1 MNAKA
6 LALGIVGIL
15 LMGINLAVI
24 SPFVM
29 EVTEETLSTATVMT
43 NDTWEDEGWLNATS
57 ERSFFAWNLSNAAAL
72 QSGDETE
79 MEFEKMGPF
88 TYELSTIREVLYHDE
103 EAGVLTYREYNEYN
117 WLDGESGDAQLT
129 NINIL
134 FNTQKIGAVGSAIDF
149 GSSFVK
155 GAFTRDMLYVDLSE
169 RAPSIWVSDDLTDA
183 GEEAMRTEIAWGDS
197 VDDNTTLHHVLYD
210 AKDPGDSSVCIA
222 LTCDIG
228 PMLMVRLGAPD
239 DGSNSLARASIFGYT
254 GANDA
259 ETFTRDHAIYTAI
272 NTRFANHGG
281 GAHLEST
288 SHESLNERLDEMTGV
303 TINDEPTLQNLLFGV
318 VDGTNV
324 GMLKC
329 DSQKILCGSTNIL
342 QGALEDPF
350 AVVDDYTLNPADRF
364 GYTDMVGIVQ
374 NWAGNWFTS
383 VTKYEMILSD
393 GEGWI
398 HADEWFYEA
407 FGSIDP
413 INHEYITLGLN
424 QQGAWGLVYGDVVD
438 LDSEVTATLF
448 NGHHRITGDFAID
461 FMYGEIMGYSV
472 PMDENFRASPGGEV
486 HVWDEA
492 LVAQIYGLDN
502 NSANALRWLF
512 SYTVFDQFLE
522 PLLEQF
528 LDVVPYKTQSVN
540 QWLFGWDDPLSG
552 WVSLEKNATFFGC
565 GDTDVDGPC
574 STDSASVYSVY
585 TGAVGD
591 HEPGQIIAEDGDI
604 HLPWRTPARNASAY
618 GLLDPVVQTGA
629 VGSYYDATKPAMA
642 NLGGYAVA
650 TSEITGTGSVQ
661 GIETQTHTFTLD
673 PLENPIQAKLLA
685 QESIL
690 DIFPGALPVYFGGEV
705 VMEMEP
711 TVNAAIAGDLNS
723 YFYLDTRGIGAVDPT
738 MEDLQPVFQISQN
751 SSMTE
756 AQSEDFNDQV
766 ISNTKPYSYW
776 ANLDT
781 GADAFYIDQITM
793 MIWILAILSLL
804 GCSYVA
810 KTSKH
815 NVRNI
820 NEKEDNS
827 SVQQEE
833 GIIEDGPDMTKM
845 QKCSACGEYFSKR
858 ANVCRKCGHWAPPYI
873 TRYPGETIIA
883 MILICVIGL
892 VLYNNA

>member
-1 MNAKA
+1 MLRTRTSRIMNAKA

-29 EVTEETLSTATVMT
+29 EVTEETLSTATVMD
-43 NDTWEDEGWLNATS
+43 NETWEDEEWLNATS

-72 QSGDETE
+72 QSGAETE
-79 MEFEKMGPF
+79 MEFEQLGPF
-88 TYELSTIREVLYHDE
+88 TYELTTKREVLYHDVE
-103 EAGVLTYREYNEYN
+103 SGVLTYREYNVYN
-117 WLDGESGDAQLT
+117 WLSGESGDTQLT

-169 RAPSIWVSDDLTDA
+169 RAPSIWVSNDLTDA
-183 GEEAMRTEIAWGDS
+183 GEEAIRAEVAWGDS
-197 VDDNTTLHHVLYD
+197 EDDNTTLHHVLYD

-228 PMLMVRLGAPD
+228 SMLMVRLGAPD
-239 DGSNSLARASIFGYT
+239 NGSNSLARASMFGYT
-254 GANDA
+254 GADDA
-259 ETFTRDHAIYTAI
+259 ETFERDHAIYNVI

-281 GAHLEST
+281 GAHLESA

-374 NWAGNWFTS
+374 NWAGNWFTA
-383 VTKYEMILSD
+383 VTKYEMILSG

-413 INHEYITLGLN
+413 INNEYITLGLN

-438 LDSEVTATLF
+438 LDAEVTATLF
-448 NGHHRITGDFAID
+448 EGEHRITGDFAID

-472 PMDENFRASPGGEV
+472 PMDENFIPTPGGEV

-492 LVAQIYGLDN
+492 LVAQIYNLDN

-528 LDVVPYKTQSVN
+528 LDVVPYKTQSIN
-540 QWLFGWDDPLSG
+540 QWLFGWEDPLSG

-585 TGAVGD
+585 TGAVGG

-604 HLPWRTPARNASAY
+604 HLPWRTPARNESAY

-685 QESIL
+685 QENVL

-738 MEDLQPVFQISQN
+738 MEDLQPVFQISQS

-756 AQSEDFNDQV
+756 AQSEDFKDLV
-766 ISNTKPYSYW
+766 ITNTQPYSYW

-793 MIWILAILSLL
+793 MIWILAIVSLL

-810 KTSKH
+810 KTSG
-815 NVRNI
+815 RDPREI
-820 NEKEDNS
+820 DWNE
-827 SVQQEE
+827 EE
-833 GIIEDGPDMTKM
+833 
-845 QKCSACGEYFSKR
+845 
-858 ANVCRKCGHWAPPYI
+858 
-873 TRYPGETIIA
+873 
-883 MILICVIGL
+883 
-892 VLYNNA
+892 

>member
-72 QSGDETE
+72 QSGEETE

-134 FNTQKIGAVGSAIDF
+134 FNTQKIAAVGSAIDF

-169 RAPSIWVSDDLTDA
+169 RAPSIWVGDDLKDA
-183 GEEAMRTEIAWGDS
+183 GEEAMRAEVAWGDS
-197 VDDNTTLHHVLYD
+197 GDDNTTLHHVLYD

-239 DGSNSLARASIFGYT
+239 NGSNSLSRASMFGYT
-254 GANDA
+254 GANDT
-259 ETFTRDHAIYTAI
+259 ETFARDHAIYNAI

-383 VTKYEMILSD
+383 VTKYEMILSG

-413 INHEYITLGLN
+413 INNEYITLGLN

-438 LDSEVTATLF
+438 LDAEVTATLF
-448 NGHHRITGDFAID
+448 EGEHRITGDFAID

-472 PMDENFRASPGGEV
+472 PMDENFIPTPGGDV

-540 QWLFGWDDPLSG
+540 QWLFGWEDPLSG

-738 MEDLQPVFQISQN
+738 MEDLQPVFQISQS

-810 KTSKH
+810 KTANRGSRDNEYVESKYE
-815 NVRNI
+815 NWI
-820 NEKEDNS
+820 
-827 SVQQEE
+827 EE
-833 GIIEDGPDMTKM
+833 E
-845 QKCSACGEYFSKR
+845 
-858 ANVCRKCGHWAPPYI
+858 
-873 TRYPGETIIA
+873 
-883 MILICVIGL
+883 
-892 VLYNNA
+892 

>member
-15 LMGINLAVI
+15 LIGINLAVI

-72 QSGDETE
+72 QSGAETE

-169 RAPSIWVSDDLTDA
+169 RAPSIWVGDDLKDA
-183 GEEAMRTEIAWGDS
+183 GEEAMRAEVAWGDS
-197 VDDNTTLHHVLYD
+197 DDDNTTLHHVLYD

-228 PMLMVRLGAPD
+228 PMLMVRLGEPD
-239 DGSNSLARASIFGYT
+239 NGSNSLARASMFGYT
-254 GANDA
+254 GANDT
-259 ETFTRDHAIYTAI
+259 ETFARDHAIYNAI

-383 VTKYEMILSD
+383 VTKYEMILSG

-413 INHEYITLGLN
+413 INNEYITLGLN

-448 NGHHRITGDFAID
+448 DGPHRITGDFAID

-472 PMDENFRASPGGEV
+472 PMDENFIPTPGGEV

-492 LVAQIYGLDN
+492 LVAQIYNLDN

-540 QWLFGWDDPLSG
+540 QWLFGWEDPLSG

-738 MEDLQPVFQISQN
+738 MEDLQPVFQISQS

-793 MIWILAILSLL
+793 LIWILAILSLL

-810 KTSKH
+810 KTANRGS
-815 NVRNI
+815 RD
-820 NEKEDNS
+820 NEYVEPKYENWI
-827 SVQQEE
+827 EE
-833 GIIEDGPDMTKM
+833 E
-845 QKCSACGEYFSKR
+845 
-858 ANVCRKCGHWAPPYI
+858 
-873 TRYPGETIIA
+873 
-883 MILICVIGL
+883 
-892 VLYNNA
+892 

>member
-259 ETFTRDHAIYTAI
+259 ETFARDHAIYTAI

-448 NGHHRITGDFAID
+448 NGPHRITGDFAID

-472 PMDENFRASPGGEV
+472 PMDENFIPTPGGEV

-540 QWLFGWDDPLSG
+540 QWLFGWEDPLSG

-574 STDSASVYSVY
+574 STNSASVYSVY

-738 MEDLQPVFQISQN
+738 MEDLQPVFQISQS

-810 KTSKH
+810 KTAKTGS
-815 NVRNI
+815 REI
-820 NEKEDNS
+820 DWS
-827 SVQQEE
+827 EE
-833 GIIEDGPDMTKM
+833 E
-845 QKCSACGEYFSKR
+845 
-858 ANVCRKCGHWAPPYI
+858 
-873 TRYPGETIIA
+873 
-883 MILICVIGL
+883 
-892 VLYNNA
+892 

>member
-1 MNAKA
+1 MLRTRTSRIMNAKA

-24 SPFVM
+24 SPYVM
-29 EVTEETLSTATVMT
+29 EVTEETLSTATVMD
-43 NDTWEDEGWLNATS
+43 NETWEDEEWLNATS

-72 QSGDETE
+72 QSGAETE
-79 MEFEKMGPF
+79 MEFEQLGPF
-88 TYELSTIREVLYHDE
+88 TYELTTKREVLYHDVE
-103 EAGVLTYREYNEYN
+103 SGVLTYREYNVYN
-117 WLDGESGDAQLT
+117 WLSGESGDTQLT

-169 RAPSIWVSDDLTDA
+169 RAPSIWVSNDLTDA
-183 GEEAMRTEIAWGDS
+183 GEEAIRAEVAWGDS
-197 VDDNTTLHHVLYD
+197 EDDNTTLHHVLYD

-228 PMLMVRLGAPD
+228 SMLMVRLGAPD
-239 DGSNSLARASIFGYT
+239 NGSNSLARASMFGYT
-254 GANDA
+254 GADDA
-259 ETFTRDHAIYTAI
+259 ETFERDHAIYNVI

-281 GAHLEST
+281 GAHLESA

-374 NWAGNWFTS
+374 NWAGNWFTA
-383 VTKYEMILSD
+383 VTKYEMILSG

-413 INHEYITLGLN
+413 INNEYITLGLN

-438 LDSEVTATLF
+438 LDAEVTATLF
-448 NGHHRITGDFAID
+448 EGEHRITGDFAID

-472 PMDENFRASPGGEV
+472 PMDENFIPTPGGEV

-492 LVAQIYGLDN
+492 LVAQIYNLDN

-528 LDVVPYKTQSVN
+528 LDVVPYKTQSIN
-540 QWLFGWDDPLSG
+540 QWLFGWEDPLSG

-604 HLPWRTPARNASAY
+604 HLPWRTPARNESAY

-642 NLGGYAVA
+642 NLGGYAVQ
-650 TSEITGTGSVQ
+650 TSEITGTGSVH

-685 QESIL
+685 QESVL

-738 MEDLQPVFQISQN
+738 MEDLQPVFQISQS

-756 AQSEDFNDQV
+756 AQSEDFKDLV
-766 ISNTKPYSYW
+766 ITNTQPYSYW

-793 MIWILAILSLL
+793 MIWILAIMSLL

-810 KTSKH
+810 KTSGRAPQE
-815 NVRNI
+815 VDW
-820 NEKEDNS
+820 NE
-827 SVQQEE
+827 EE
-833 GIIEDGPDMTKM
+833 
-845 QKCSACGEYFSKR
+845 
-858 ANVCRKCGHWAPPYI
+858 
-873 TRYPGETIIA
+873 
-883 MILICVIGL
+883 
-892 VLYNNA
+892 

>member
-1 MNAKA
+1 MLRTRTSRIMNAKA

-29 EVTEETLSTATVMT
+29 EVTEETLSTATVMD
-43 NDTWEDEGWLNATS
+43 NETWEDEEWLNATS

-72 QSGDETE
+72 QSGAETE
-79 MEFEKMGPF
+79 MEFEQLGPF
-88 TYELSTIREVLYHDE
+88 TYELTTKREVLYHDVE
-103 EAGVLTYREYNEYN
+103 SGVLTYREYNVYN
-117 WLDGESGDAQLT
+117 WLSGESGDTQLT

-169 RAPSIWVSDDLTDA
+169 RAPSIWVSNDLTDA
-183 GEEAMRTEIAWGDS
+183 GEEAIRAEVAWGDS
-197 VDDNTTLHHVLYD
+197 EDDNTTLHHVLYD

-228 PMLMVRLGAPD
+228 SMLMVRLGAPD
-239 DGSNSLARASIFGYT
+239 NGSNSLARASMFGYT
-254 GANDA
+254 GADDA
-259 ETFTRDHAIYTAI
+259 ETFERDHAIYNVI

-281 GAHLEST
+281 GAHLESA

-374 NWAGNWFTS
+374 NWAGNWFTA
-383 VTKYEMILSD
+383 VTKYEMILSG

-413 INHEYITLGLN
+413 INNEYITLGLN

-438 LDSEVTATLF
+438 LDAEVTATLF
-448 NGHHRITGDFAID
+448 EGEHRITGDFAID

-472 PMDENFRASPGGEV
+472 PMDENFIPTPGGEV

-492 LVAQIYGLDN
+492 LVAQIYNLDN

-528 LDVVPYKTQSVN
+528 LDVVPYKTQSIN
-540 QWLFGWDDPLSG
+540 QWLFGWEDPLSG

-604 HLPWRTPARNASAY
+604 HLPWRTPARNESAY

-642 NLGGYAVA
+642 NLGGYAVQ
-650 TSEITGTGSVQ
+650 TSEITGTGSVH

-685 QESIL
+685 QESVL

-738 MEDLQPVFQISQN
+738 MEDLQPVFQISQS

-756 AQSEDFNDQV
+756 AQSEDFKDLV
-766 ISNTKPYSYW
+766 ITNTQPYSYW

-793 MIWILAILSLL
+793 MIWILAIVSLL

-810 KTSKH
+810 KTSG
-815 NVRNI
+815 RDPREI
-820 NEKEDNS
+820 DWNE
-827 SVQQEE
+827 EE
-833 GIIEDGPDMTKM
+833 
-845 QKCSACGEYFSKR
+845 
-858 ANVCRKCGHWAPPYI
+858 
-873 TRYPGETIIA
+873 
-883 MILICVIGL
+883 
-892 VLYNNA
+892 

>member
-24 SPFVM
+24 SPYVM
-29 EVTEETLSTATVMT
+29 EVTEETLSTATVMD
-43 NDTWEDEGWLNATS
+43 NETWEDEEWLNATS

-79 MEFEKMGPF
+79 MEFEQLGPF

-117 WLDGESGDAQLT
+117 WLDGESGDVQLT

-155 GAFTRDMLYVDLSE
+155 GAFTRDMLYIDLSE

-183 GEEAMRTEIAWGDS
+183 GEEAMRAEVAWGDS
-197 VDDNTTLHHVLYD
+197 ADDNTTLHHVLYD

-239 DGSNSLARASIFGYT
+239 NGSNSLARASMFGYT
-254 GANDA
+254 GADDT
-259 ETFTRDHAIYTAI
+259 ETFARDHAIYNTI

-374 NWAGNWFTS
+374 NWAGDWFTS
-383 VTKYEMILSD
+383 VTKYEMILSG

-398 HADEWFYEA
+398 HADDWFYEA

-413 INHEYITLGLN
+413 INNEYITLGLN

-448 NGHHRITGDFAID
+448 DGPHRITGDFAID

-472 PMDENFRASPGGEV
+472 PMDENFIPTPGGEV

-492 LVAQIYGLDN
+492 LVAQIYNLDN

-540 QWLFGWDDPLSG
+540 QWLFGWEDPLSG

-574 STDSASVYSVY
+574 STDSDSVYSVY

-629 VGSYYDATKPAMA
+629 VGSYYDASQPAMA
-642 NLGGYAVA
+642 NLGGYAVQ
-650 TSEITGTGSVQ
+650 TSEITGTGSVH

-685 QESIL
+685 QESVL

-711 TVNAAIAGDLNS
+711 NVNAAIAGDLNS
-723 YFYLDTRGIGAVDPT
+723 YFYLDTRGIGAVNPT
-738 MEDLQPVFQISQN
+738 LDDLQPVFQISQS

-756 AQSEDFNDQV
+756 AQSEDFKDLV
-766 ISNTKPYSYW
+766 ITNTQPYSYW
-776 ANLDT
+776 TNFD
-781 GADAFYIDQITM
+781 GADASFIDEITLL
-793 MIWILAILSLL
+793 IWILAIFSLL

-810 KTSKH
+810 KTAKPGS
-815 NVRNI
+815 
-820 NEKEDNS
+820 
-827 SVQQEE
+827 EE
-833 GIIEDGPDMTKM
+833 IDWSE
-845 QKCSACGEYFSKR
+845 E
-858 ANVCRKCGHWAPPYI
+858 
-873 TRYPGETIIA
+873 E
-883 MILICVIGL
+883 
-892 VLYNNA
+892 

>member
-72 QSGDETE
+72 QSGEETE

-239 DGSNSLARASIFGYT
+239 NGSNSLARASMFGYA
-254 GANDA
+254 GADDM

-383 VTKYEMILSD
+383 VTKYEMILSG

-448 NGHHRITGDFAID
+448 NGPHRITGDFAID

-472 PMDENFRASPGGEV
+472 PMDENFIPTPGGEV

-540 QWLFGWDDPLSG
+540 QWLFGWEDPLSG

-574 STDSASVYSVY
+574 STNSASVYSVY

-738 MEDLQPVFQISQN
+738 MEDLQPVFQISQS

-810 KTSKH
+810 KTAKTDS
-815 NVRNI
+815 REI
-820 NEKEDNS
+820 DWG
-827 SVQQEE
+827 QEE
-833 GIIEDGPDMTKM
+833 
-845 QKCSACGEYFSKR
+845 
-858 ANVCRKCGHWAPPYI
+858 
-873 TRYPGETIIA
+873 
-883 MILICVIGL
+883 
-892 VLYNNA
+892 

>member
-29 EVTEETLSTATVMT
+29 EVTEETLSTATVMD
-43 NDTWEDEGWLNATS
+43 NETWEDEEWLNATS

-72 QSGDETE
+72 QSGAETE
-79 MEFEKMGPF
+79 MEFEQLGPF
-88 TYELSTIREVLYHDE
+88 TYELTTKREVLYHDVE
-103 EAGVLTYREYNEYN
+103 SGVLTYREYNVYN
-117 WLDGESGDAQLT
+117 WLSGESGDTQLT

-169 RAPSIWVSDDLTDA
+169 RAPSIWVSNDLTDA
-183 GEEAMRTEIAWGDS
+183 GEEAIRAEVAWGDS
-197 VDDNTTLHHVLYD
+197 EDDNTTLHHVLYD

-228 PMLMVRLGAPD
+228 SMLMVRLGAPD
-239 DGSNSLARASIFGYT
+239 NGSNSLARASMFGYT
-254 GANDA
+254 GADDA
-259 ETFTRDHAIYTAI
+259 ETFERDHAIYNVI

-281 GAHLEST
+281 GAHLESA

-374 NWAGNWFTS
+374 NWAGNWFTA
-383 VTKYEMILSD
+383 VTKYEMILSG

-413 INHEYITLGLN
+413 INNEYITLGLN

-438 LDSEVTATLF
+438 LDAEVTATLF
-448 NGHHRITGDFAID
+448 EGEHRITGDFAID

-472 PMDENFRASPGGEV
+472 PMDENFIPTPGGEV

-492 LVAQIYGLDN
+492 LVAQIYNLDN

-528 LDVVPYKTQSVN
+528 LDVVPYKTQSIN
-540 QWLFGWDDPLSG
+540 QWLFGWEDPLSG

-604 HLPWRTPARNASAY
+604 HLPWRTPARNESAY

-642 NLGGYAVA
+642 NLGGYAVQ
-650 TSEITGTGSVQ
+650 TSEITGTGSVH

-685 QESIL
+685 QENVL

-738 MEDLQPVFQISQN
+738 MEDLQPVFQISQS

-756 AQSEDFNDQV
+756 AQSEDFKDLV
-766 ISNTKPYSYW
+766 ITNTQPYSYW

-793 MIWILAILSLL
+793 MIWILAIMSLL

-810 KTSKH
+810 KTSG
-815 NVRNI
+815 RDPQEI
-820 NEKEDNS
+820 DWNE
-827 SVQQEE
+827 EE
-833 GIIEDGPDMTKM
+833 
-845 QKCSACGEYFSKR
+845 
-858 ANVCRKCGHWAPPYI
+858 
-873 TRYPGETIIA
+873 
-883 MILICVIGL
+883 
-892 VLYNNA
+892 

>member
-1 MNAKA
+1 MLRTRTSRIMNAKA

-29 EVTEETLSTATVMT
+29 EVTEETLSTATVMD
-43 NDTWEDEGWLNATS
+43 NETWEDEEWLNATS

-72 QSGDETE
+72 QSGAETE
-79 MEFEKMGPF
+79 MEFEQLGPF
-88 TYELSTIREVLYHDE
+88 TYELTTKREVLYHDVE
-103 EAGVLTYREYNEYN
+103 SGVLTYREYNVYN
-117 WLDGESGDAQLT
+117 WLSGESGDTQLT

-169 RAPSIWVSDDLTDA
+169 RAPSIWVSNDLTDA
-183 GEEAMRTEIAWGDS
+183 GEEAIRAEVAWGDS
-197 VDDNTTLHHVLYD
+197 EDDNTTLHHVLYD

-228 PMLMVRLGAPD
+228 SMLMVRLGAPD
-239 DGSNSLARASIFGYT
+239 NGSNSLARASMFGYT
-254 GANDA
+254 GADDA
-259 ETFTRDHAIYTAI
+259 ETFERDHAIYNVI

-281 GAHLEST
+281 GAHLESA

-374 NWAGNWFTS
+374 NWAGNWFTA
-383 VTKYEMILSD
+383 VTKYEMILSG

-413 INHEYITLGLN
+413 INNEYITLGLN

-438 LDSEVTATLF
+438 LDAEVTATLF
-448 NGHHRITGDFAID
+448 EGEHRITGDFAID

-472 PMDENFRASPGGEV
+472 PMDENFIPTPGGEV

-492 LVAQIYGLDN
+492 LVAQIYNLDN

-528 LDVVPYKTQSVN
+528 LDVVPYKTQSIN
-540 QWLFGWDDPLSG
+540 QWLFGWEDPLSG

-585 TGAVGD
+585 TGAVGG

-604 HLPWRTPARNASAY
+604 HLPWRTPARNESAY

-642 NLGGYAVA
+642 NLGGYAVQ
-650 TSEITGTGSVQ
+650 TSEITGTGSVH

-685 QESIL
+685 QENVL

-723 YFYLDTRGIGAVDPT
+723 YFYLDTRGIGAVNPT
-738 MEDLQPVFQISQN
+738 MEDLQPVFQISQS

-756 AQSEDFNDQV
+756 AQSEDFKDLV
-766 ISNTKPYSYW
+766 ITNTQPYSYW

-793 MIWILAILSLL
+793 MIWILAIMSLL

-810 KTSKH
+810 KTSG
-815 NVRNI
+815 RDPREI
-820 NEKEDNS
+820 DWNE
-827 SVQQEE
+827 EE
-833 GIIEDGPDMTKM
+833 
-845 QKCSACGEYFSKR
+845 
-858 ANVCRKCGHWAPPYI
+858 
-873 TRYPGETIIA
+873 
-883 MILICVIGL
+883 
-892 VLYNNA
+892 

>member
-1 MNAKA
+1 MLRTRTSRIMNAKA

-29 EVTEETLSTATVMT
+29 EVTEETLSTATVMD
-43 NDTWEDEGWLNATS
+43 NETWEDEEWLNATS

-72 QSGDETE
+72 QSGAETE
-79 MEFEKMGPF
+79 MEFEQLGPF
-88 TYELSTIREVLYHDE
+88 TYELTTKREVLYHDVE
-103 EAGVLTYREYNEYN
+103 SGVLTYREYNVYN
-117 WLDGESGDAQLT
+117 WLSGESGDTQLT

-169 RAPSIWVSDDLTDA
+169 RAPSIWVSNDLTDA
-183 GEEAMRTEIAWGDS
+183 GEEAIRAEVAWGDS
-197 VDDNTTLHHVLYD
+197 EDDNTTLHHVLYD

-228 PMLMVRLGAPD
+228 SMLMVRLGAPD
-239 DGSNSLARASIFGYT
+239 NGSNSLARASMFGYT
-254 GANDA
+254 GADDA
-259 ETFTRDHAIYTAI
+259 ETFERDHAIYNVI

-281 GAHLEST
+281 GAHLESA

-374 NWAGNWFTS
+374 NWAGNWFTA
-383 VTKYEMILSD
+383 VTKYEMILSG

-413 INHEYITLGLN
+413 INNEYITLGLN

-438 LDSEVTATLF
+438 LDAEVTATLF
-448 NGHHRITGDFAID
+448 EGEHRITGDFAID

-472 PMDENFRASPGGEV
+472 PMDENFIPTPGGEV

-492 LVAQIYGLDN
+492 LVAQIYNLDN

-528 LDVVPYKTQSVN
+528 LDVVPYKTQSIN
-540 QWLFGWDDPLSG
+540 QWLFGWEDPLSG

-604 HLPWRTPARNASAY
+604 HLPWRTPARNESAY

-642 NLGGYAVA
+642 NLGGYAVQ
-650 TSEITGTGSVQ
+650 TSEITGTGSVH

-685 QESIL
+685 QESVL

-723 YFYLDTRGIGAVDPT
+723 YFYLDIRGIGAVDPT
-738 MEDLQPVFQISQN
+738 MDDLQPVFQISQS

-756 AQSEDFNDQV
+756 AQSEDFKDLV
-766 ISNTKPYSYW
+766 ITNTQPYSYW

-793 MIWILAILSLL
+793 MIWILAIMSLL

-810 KTSKH
+810 KTSGRAPQE
-815 NVRNI
+815 VDW
-820 NEKEDNS
+820 NE
-827 SVQQEE
+827 EE
-833 GIIEDGPDMTKM
+833 
-845 QKCSACGEYFSKR
+845 
-858 ANVCRKCGHWAPPYI
+858 
-873 TRYPGETIIA
+873 
-883 MILICVIGL
+883 
-892 VLYNNA
+892 

>member
-1 MNAKA
+1 MLRTRTSRIMNAKA

-29 EVTEETLSTATVMT
+29 EVTEETLSTATVMD
-43 NDTWEDEGWLNATS
+43 NETWEDEEWLNATS

-72 QSGDETE
+72 QSGAETE
-79 MEFEKMGPF
+79 MEFEQLGPF
-88 TYELSTIREVLYHDE
+88 TYELTTKREVLYHDVE
-103 EAGVLTYREYNEYN
+103 SGVLTYREYNVYN
-117 WLDGESGDAQLT
+117 WLSGESGDTQLT

-169 RAPSIWVSDDLTDA
+169 RAPSIWVSNDLTDA
-183 GEEAMRTEIAWGDS
+183 GEEAIRAEVAWGDS
-197 VDDNTTLHHVLYD
+197 EDDNTTLHHVLYD

-228 PMLMVRLGAPD
+228 SMLMVRLGAPD
-239 DGSNSLARASIFGYT
+239 NGSNSLARASMFGYT
-254 GANDA
+254 GADDA
-259 ETFTRDHAIYTAI
+259 ETFERDHAIYNVI

-281 GAHLEST
+281 GAHLESA

-374 NWAGNWFTS
+374 NWAGNWFTA
-383 VTKYEMILSD
+383 VTKYEMILSG

-413 INHEYITLGLN
+413 INNEYITLGLN

-438 LDSEVTATLF
+438 LDAEVTATLF
-448 NGHHRITGDFAID
+448 EGEHRITGDFAID

-472 PMDENFRASPGGEV
+472 PMDENFIPTPGGEV

-492 LVAQIYGLDN
+492 LVAQIYNLDN

-528 LDVVPYKTQSVN
+528 LDVVPYKTQSIN
-540 QWLFGWDDPLSG
+540 QWLFGWEDPLSG

-565 GDTDVDGPC
+565 GNTDVDGPC

-604 HLPWRTPARNASAY
+604 HLPWRTPARNESAY

-642 NLGGYAVA
+642 NLGGYAVQ
-650 TSEITGTGSVQ
+650 TSEITGTGSVH

-685 QESIL
+685 QENVL

-711 TVNAAIAGDLNS
+711 NVNAAIAGDLNS

-738 MEDLQPVFQISQN
+738 MDDLQPVFQISQS

-756 AQSEDFNDQV
+756 AQSEDFKDLV
-766 ISNTKPYSYW
+766 ITNTQPYSYW
-776 ANLDT
+776 TNFD
-781 GADAFYIDQITM
+781 GADASFIDEITLL
-793 MIWILAILSLL
+793 IWILAIMSLL

-810 KTSKH
+810 KTSG
-815 NVRNI
+815 RDPREI
-820 NEKEDNS
+820 DWNE
-827 SVQQEE
+827 EE
-833 GIIEDGPDMTKM
+833 
-845 QKCSACGEYFSKR
+845 
-858 ANVCRKCGHWAPPYI
+858 
-873 TRYPGETIIA
+873 
-883 MILICVIGL
+883 
-892 VLYNNA
+892 

>member
-1 MNAKA
+1 MLRTRTSRIMNAKA

-29 EVTEETLSTATVMT
+29 EVTEETLSTATVMD
-43 NDTWEDEGWLNATS
+43 NETWEDEEWLNATS

-72 QSGDETE
+72 QSGAETE
-79 MEFEKMGPF
+79 MEFEQLGPF
-88 TYELSTIREVLYHDE
+88 TYELTTKREVLYHDVE
-103 EAGVLTYREYNEYN
+103 SGVLTYREYNVYN
-117 WLDGESGDAQLT
+117 WLSGESGDTQLT

-169 RAPSIWVSDDLTDA
+169 RAPSIWVSNDLTDA
-183 GEEAMRTEIAWGDS
+183 GEEAIRAEVAWGDS
-197 VDDNTTLHHVLYD
+197 EDDNTTLHHVLYD

-228 PMLMVRLGAPD
+228 SMLMVRLGAPD
-239 DGSNSLARASIFGYT
+239 NGSNSLARASMFGYT
-254 GANDA
+254 GADDA
-259 ETFTRDHAIYTAI
+259 ETFERDHAIYNVI

-281 GAHLEST
+281 GAHLESA

-374 NWAGNWFTS
+374 NWAGNWFTA
-383 VTKYEMILSD
+383 VTKYEMILSG

-413 INHEYITLGLN
+413 INNEYITLGLN

-438 LDSEVTATLF
+438 LDAEVTATLF
-448 NGHHRITGDFAID
+448 EGEHRITGDFAID

-472 PMDENFRASPGGEV
+472 PMDENFIPTPGGEV

-492 LVAQIYGLDN
+492 LVAQIYNLDN

-528 LDVVPYKTQSVN
+528 LDVVPYKTQSIN
-540 QWLFGWDDPLSG
+540 QWLFGWEDPLSG

-604 HLPWRTPARNASAY
+604 HLPWRTPARNESAY

-642 NLGGYAVA
+642 NLGGYAVQ
-650 TSEITGTGSVQ
+650 TSEITGTGSVH

-685 QESIL
+685 QESVL

-738 MEDLQPVFQISQN
+738 MEDLQPVFQISQS

-756 AQSEDFNDQV
+756 AQSEDFKDLV
-766 ISNTKPYSYW
+766 ITNTQPYSYW

-793 MIWILAILSLL
+793 MIWILAIMSLL

-810 KTSKH
+810 KTSG
-815 NVRNI
+815 RDPQEI
-820 NEKEDNS
+820 DWNE
-827 SVQQEE
+827 EE
-833 GIIEDGPDMTKM
+833 
-845 QKCSACGEYFSKR
+845 
-858 ANVCRKCGHWAPPYI
+858 
-873 TRYPGETIIA
+873 
-883 MILICVIGL
+883 
-892 VLYNNA
+892 

>member
-24 SPFVM
+24 SPYVM
-29 EVTEETLSTATVMT
+29 EVTEETLSTATVMD
-43 NDTWEDEGWLNATS
+43 NETWEDEEWLNATS

-79 MEFEKMGPF
+79 MEFEQLGPF

-117 WLDGESGDAQLT
+117 WLDGESGDVQLT

-155 GAFTRDMLYVDLSE
+155 GAFTRDMLYIDLSE

-183 GEEAMRTEIAWGDS
+183 GEEAMRAEVAWGDS
-197 VDDNTTLHHVLYD
+197 ADDNTTLHHVLYD

-239 DGSNSLARASIFGYT
+239 NGSNSLARASMFGYT
-254 GANDA
+254 GADDT
-259 ETFTRDHAIYTAI
+259 ETFARDHAIYNTI

-374 NWAGNWFTS
+374 NWAGDWFTS
-383 VTKYEMILSD
+383 VTKYEMILSG

-398 HADEWFYEA
+398 HADDWFYEA

-413 INHEYITLGLN
+413 INNEYITLGLN

-448 NGHHRITGDFAID
+448 DGPHRITGDFAID

-472 PMDENFRASPGGEV
+472 PMDENFIPTPGGEV

-492 LVAQIYGLDN
+492 LVAQIYNLDN

-540 QWLFGWDDPLSG
+540 QWLFGWEDPLSG

-574 STDSASVYSVY
+574 STDSDSVYSVY

-629 VGSYYDATKPAMA
+629 VGSYYDASQPAMA
-642 NLGGYAVA
+642 NLGGYAVQ
-650 TSEITGTGSVQ
+650 TSEITGTGSVH

-685 QESIL
+685 QESVL

-711 TVNAAIAGDLNS
+711 NVNAAIAGDLNS
-723 YFYLDTRGIGAVDPT
+723 YFYLDTRGIGAVNPT
-738 MEDLQPVFQISQN
+738 LDDLQPVFQISQS

-756 AQSEDFNDQV
+756 AQSEDFKDLV
-766 ISNTKPYSYW
+766 ITNTQPYSYW
-776 ANLDT
+776 TNFD
-781 GADAFYIDQITM
+781 GADASFIDEITLL
-793 MIWILAILSLL
+793 IWILAIFSLL

-810 KTSKH
+810 KTAKPDS
-815 NVRNI
+815 
-820 NEKEDNS
+820 
-827 SVQQEE
+827 EE
-833 GIIEDGPDMTKM
+833 IDW
-845 QKCSACGEYFSKR
+845 GE
-858 ANVCRKCGHWAPPYI
+858 
-873 TRYPGETIIA
+873 EE
-883 MILICVIGL
+883 
-892 VLYNNA
+892 

>member
-1 MNAKA
+1 MLRTRTSRIMNAKA

-29 EVTEETLSTATVMT
+29 EVTEETLSTATVMD
-43 NDTWEDEGWLNATS
+43 NETWEDEEWLNATS

-72 QSGDETE
+72 QSGAETE
-79 MEFEKMGPF
+79 MEFEQLGPF
-88 TYELSTIREVLYHDE
+88 TYELTTKREVLYHDVE
-103 EAGVLTYREYNEYN
+103 SGVLTYREYNVYN
-117 WLDGESGDAQLT
+117 WLSGESGDTQLT

-169 RAPSIWVSDDLTDA
+169 RAPSIWVSNDLTDA
-183 GEEAMRTEIAWGDS
+183 GEEAIRAEVAWGDS
-197 VDDNTTLHHVLYD
+197 EDDNTTLHHVLYD

-228 PMLMVRLGAPD
+228 SMLMVRLGAPD
-239 DGSNSLARASIFGYT
+239 NGSNSLARASMFGYT
-254 GANDA
+254 GADDA
-259 ETFTRDHAIYTAI
+259 ETFERDHAIYNVI

-281 GAHLEST
+281 GAHLESA

-374 NWAGNWFTS
+374 NWAGNWFTA
-383 VTKYEMILSD
+383 VTKYEMILSG

-413 INHEYITLGLN
+413 INNEYITLGLN

-438 LDSEVTATLF
+438 LDAEVTATLF
-448 NGHHRITGDFAID
+448 EGEHRITGDFAID

-472 PMDENFRASPGGEV
+472 PMDENFIPTPGGEV

-492 LVAQIYGLDN
+492 LVAQIYNLDN

-528 LDVVPYKTQSVN
+528 LDVVPYKTQSIN
-540 QWLFGWDDPLSG
+540 QWLFGWEDPLSG

-604 HLPWRTPARNASAY
+604 HLPWRTPARNESAY

-642 NLGGYAVA
+642 NLGGYAVQ
-650 TSEITGTGSVQ
+650 TSEITGTGSVH

-685 QESIL
+685 QENVL

-738 MEDLQPVFQISQN
+738 MEDLQPVFQISQS

-756 AQSEDFNDQV
+756 AQSEDFKDLV
-766 ISNTKPYSYW
+766 ITNTQPYSYW

-793 MIWILAILSLL
+793 MIWILAIMSLL

-810 KTSKH
+810 KTSGRAPQE
-815 NVRNI
+815 VDW
-820 NEKEDNS
+820 NE
-827 SVQQEE
+827 EE
-833 GIIEDGPDMTKM
+833 
-845 QKCSACGEYFSKR
+845 
-858 ANVCRKCGHWAPPYI
+858 
-873 TRYPGETIIA
+873 
-883 MILICVIGL
+883 
-892 VLYNNA
+892 

>member
-1 MNAKA
+1 MLRTRTSRIMNAKA

-29 EVTEETLSTATVMT
+29 EVTEETLSTATVMD
-43 NDTWEDEGWLNATS
+43 NETWEDEEWLNATS

-72 QSGDETE
+72 QSGAETE
-79 MEFEKMGPF
+79 MEFEQLGPF
-88 TYELSTIREVLYHDE
+88 TYELTTKREVLYHDVE
-103 EAGVLTYREYNEYN
+103 SGVLTYREYNVYN
-117 WLDGESGDAQLT
+117 WLSGESGDTQLT

-169 RAPSIWVSDDLTDA
+169 RAPSIWVSNDLTDA
-183 GEEAMRTEIAWGDS
+183 DEEAIRAEVAWGDS
-197 VDDNTTLHHVLYD
+197 EDDNTTLHHVLYD

-228 PMLMVRLGAPD
+228 SMLMVRLGAPD
-239 DGSNSLARASIFGYT
+239 NGSNSLARASMFGYT
-254 GANDA
+254 GADDA
-259 ETFTRDHAIYTAI
+259 ETFERDHAIYNVI

-281 GAHLEST
+281 GAHLESA

-374 NWAGNWFTS
+374 NWAGNWFTA
-383 VTKYEMILSD
+383 VTKYEMILSG

-413 INHEYITLGLN
+413 INNEYITLGLN

-438 LDSEVTATLF
+438 LDAEVTATLF
-448 NGHHRITGDFAID
+448 EGEHRITGDFAID

-472 PMDENFRASPGGEV
+472 PMDENFIPTPGGEV

-492 LVAQIYGLDN
+492 LVAQIYNLDN

-528 LDVVPYKTQSVN
+528 LDVVPYKTQSIN
-540 QWLFGWDDPLSG
+540 QWLFGWEDPLSG

-585 TGAVGD
+585 TGAVGG

-604 HLPWRTPARNASAY
+604 HLPWRTPARNESAY

-642 NLGGYAVA
+642 NLGGYAVQ
-650 TSEITGTGSVQ
+650 TSEITGTGSVH

-685 QESIL
+685 QENVL

-738 MEDLQPVFQISQN
+738 MEDLQPVFQISQS

-756 AQSEDFNDQV
+756 AQSEDFKDLV
-766 ISNTKPYSYW
+766 ITNTQPYSYW

-793 MIWILAILSLL
+793 MIWILAIMSLL

-810 KTSKH
+810 KTSG
-815 NVRNI
+815 RDPREI
-820 NEKEDNS
+820 DWNE
-827 SVQQEE
+827 EE
-833 GIIEDGPDMTKM
+833 
-845 QKCSACGEYFSKR
+845 
-858 ANVCRKCGHWAPPYI
+858 
-873 TRYPGETIIA
+873 
-883 MILICVIGL
+883 
-892 VLYNNA
+892 

>member
-1 MNAKA
+1 MLRTRTSRIMNAKA

-29 EVTEETLSTATVMT
+29 EVTEETLSTATVMD
-43 NDTWEDEGWLNATS
+43 NETWEDEEWLNATS

-72 QSGDETE
+72 QSGAETE
-79 MEFEKMGPF
+79 MEFEQLGPF
-88 TYELSTIREVLYHDE
+88 TYELTTKREVLYHDVE
-103 EAGVLTYREYNEYN
+103 SGVLTYREYNVYN
-117 WLDGESGDAQLT
+117 WLSGESGDTQLT

-169 RAPSIWVSDDLTDA
+169 RAPSIWVSNDLTDA
-183 GEEAMRTEIAWGDS
+183 GEEAIRAEVAWGDS
-197 VDDNTTLHHVLYD
+197 EDDNTTLHHVLYD

-228 PMLMVRLGAPD
+228 SMLMVRLGAPD
-239 DGSNSLARASIFGYT
+239 NGSNSLARASMFGYT
-254 GANDA
+254 GADDA
-259 ETFTRDHAIYTAI
+259 ETFERDHAIYNVI

-281 GAHLEST
+281 GAHLESA

-374 NWAGNWFTS
+374 NWAGNWFTA
-383 VTKYEMILSD
+383 VTKYEMILSG

-413 INHEYITLGLN
+413 INNEYITLGLN

-438 LDSEVTATLF
+438 LDAEVTATLF
-448 NGHHRITGDFAID
+448 EGEHRITGDFAID

-472 PMDENFRASPGGEV
+472 PMDENFIPTPGGEV

-492 LVAQIYGLDN
+492 LVAQIYNLDN

-528 LDVVPYKTQSVN
+528 LDVVPYKTQSIN
-540 QWLFGWDDPLSG
+540 QWLFGWEDPLSG

-591 HEPGQIIAEDGDI
+591 HEPGQIIAEDGGI
-604 HLPWRTPARNASAY
+604 HLPWRTPARNESAY

-642 NLGGYAVA
+642 NLGGYAVQ
-650 TSEITGTGSVQ
+650 TSEITGTGSVH

-685 QESIL
+685 QENVL

-738 MEDLQPVFQISQN
+738 MEDLQPVFQISQS

-756 AQSEDFNDQV
+756 AQSEDFKDLV
-766 ISNTKPYSYW
+766 ITNTQPYSYW

-793 MIWILAILSLL
+793 MIWILAIMSLL

-810 KTSKH
+810 KTSG
-815 NVRNI
+815 RDPREI
-820 NEKEDNS
+820 DWNE
-827 SVQQEE
+827 EE
-833 GIIEDGPDMTKM
+833 
-845 QKCSACGEYFSKR
+845 
-858 ANVCRKCGHWAPPYI
+858 
-873 TRYPGETIIA
+873 
-883 MILICVIGL
+883 
-892 VLYNNA
+892 

>member
-1 MNAKA
+1 MLLTRTSVTMNAKA

-15 LMGINLAVI
+15 LIGINLAVI

-72 QSGDETE
+72 QSGAETE

-169 RAPSIWVSDDLTDA
+169 RAPSIWVGDDLKDA
-183 GEEAMRTEIAWGDS
+183 GEEAMRAEVAWGDS
-197 VDDNTTLHHVLYD
+197 DDDNTTLHHVLYD

-239 DGSNSLARASIFGYT
+239 NGSNSLARASMFGYT
-254 GANDA
+254 GANDT
-259 ETFTRDHAIYTAI
+259 ETFARDHAIYNAI

-383 VTKYEMILSD
+383 VTKYEMILSG

-413 INHEYITLGLN
+413 INNEYITLGLN

-448 NGHHRITGDFAID
+448 DGPHRITGDFAID

-472 PMDENFRASPGGEV
+472 PMDENFIPTPGGEV

-492 LVAQIYGLDN
+492 LVAQIYNLDN

-540 QWLFGWDDPLSG
+540 QWLFGWEDPLSG

-738 MEDLQPVFQISQN
+738 MEDLQPVFQISQS

-793 MIWILAILSLL
+793 LIWILAILSLL

-810 KTSKH
+810 KTANRGS
-815 NVRNI
+815 RD
-820 NEKEDNS
+820 NEYVEPKYENWI
-827 SVQQEE
+827 EE
-833 GIIEDGPDMTKM
+833 E
-845 QKCSACGEYFSKR
+845 
-858 ANVCRKCGHWAPPYI
+858 
-873 TRYPGETIIA
+873 
-883 MILICVIGL
+883 
-892 VLYNNA
+892 